1 MNLIANAVA
10 PLKQK
15 SVDSAVEFAKDQV
28 ERMLK
33 KLEEANWDVQIVC
46 PRLRTGYYNR
56 EQYMRHQAT
65 SNFISTITKWT
76 TVSRRIN
83 EPEIVVKDEEGI
95 ARYLEQTAKDAG
107 ADFEAFVHKLNA
119 KVGEVVSAELGS
131 DNVWYDS
138 YLIVIKPEGEKQV
151 WNTQI
156 ITNYSKYGKA
166 FNQFPTRQV
175 KRKVRK

>member
-1 MNLIANAVA
+1 MDLIANAVA
-10 PLKQK
+10 PLKQQ
-15 SVDSAVEFAKDQV
+15 SVDSAVAFATAQV

-33 KLEEANWDVQIVC
+33 KLEEAGWDADVVN
-46 PRLRTGYYNR
+46 PPLRTGYYNR
-56 EQYMRHQAT
+56 ETYMRHQNT
-65 SNFISTITKWT
+65 RNFISLITK
-76 TVSRRIN
+76 SAKASCRMR
-83 EPEIVVKDEEGI
+83 EPDVRVKDEDGI

-107 ADFEAFVHKLNA
+107 ADFEAFVFKLNK

-138 YLIVIKPEGEKQV
+138 HLIVIKPEGEKQV

-166 FNQFPTRQV
+166 FNQFPTRQI

>member
-10 PLKQK
+10 PLKQQ
-15 SVDSAVEFAKDQV
+15 SIDSAVAFATAQV
-28 ERMLK
+28 ERMLN
-33 KLEEANWDVQIVC
+33 KLEEAGWDANVVN
-46 PRLRTGYYNR
+46 PPLRTGYYNR
-56 EQYMRHQAT
+56 ETYMRHQNT
-65 SNFISTITKWT
+65 RNFISIITKSAKI
-76 TVSRRIN
+76 SRSPRDPDIC
-83 EPEIVVKDEEGI
+83 VKDEQGI

-107 ADFEAFVHKLNA
+107 VDFEAFVHKLNA

-131 DNVWYDS
+131 DNVWFDS
-138 YLIVIKPEGEKQV
+138 YLVVVKPEGEKQV

>member
-1 MNLIANAVA
+1 MDLIANAVA
-10 PLKQK
+10 PLKQQ
-15 SVDSAVEFAKDQV
+15 SIDSAVAFATAQV
-28 ERMLK
+28 ERMLN
-33 KLEEANWDVQIVC
+33 KLEEAGWDANVVNPPVGSFC
-46 PRLRTGYYNR
+46 SR
-56 EQYMRHQAT
+56 ETYMRHQNT
-65 SNFISTITKWT
+65 RNFISIITKSAEI
-76 TVSRRIN
+76 SRKPRDPDIR
-83 EPEIVVKDEEGI
+83 VKDEQGI
-95 ARYLEQTAKDAG
+95 AHYLEQTAKDAG

-131 DNVWYDS
+131 DNVWYNS
-138 YLIVIKPEGEKQV
+138 YLVVVKPEGEKQV